1 MFRRSTLLVR
11 AMLLILASVPGEA
24 ALAQSLREH
33 CADLHGLWT
42 RYEWHFTLHSAQ
54 KARADMALERDCQ
67 GGEYARGVEEL
78 EKLLRRGLVPYSTDQ
93 AGAPVEPAIGRAR

>member
-1 MFRRSTLLVR
+1 MSRRSRLLVCATLLIV
-11 AMLLILASVPGEA
+11 ASASGET
-24 ALAQSLREH
+24 ALAQSLRGH
-33 CADLHGLWT
+33 CADLYGLWM

-54 KARADMALERDCQ
+54 KARADMALEGDCQ

-93 AGAPVEPAIGRAR
+93 AGAPVAPAIGRAR